1 MKSDVWRTECELL
14 APEITL
20 QMYNLKMKNVAH
32 TFSQFHFSFL
42 FPVAVFLSSINSYLS
57 AWSQSSARAAFLII
71 ITA

>member
-42 FPVAVFLSSINSYLS
+42 FAVAVLSSINSYLS